1 MITITNRERLS
12 VTYRSGF
19 NMTEKEFFDHYRR
32 FEAAQE
38 DGKRKEM
45 IKTQK
50 IFGGKKKTSKILY
63 TFYQTEKTVFKRT
76 WPNFYR
82 YLREV

>member
-1 MITITNRERLS
+1 MDLVRKRKSSAI
-12 VTYRSGF
+12 YRIGF
-19 NMTEKEFFDHYRR
+19 SMTEKEFFTHYKR

-38 DGKRKEM
+38 DDKRKEM
-45 IKTQK
+45 ISIQKT
-50 IFGGKKKTSKILY
+50 FGGKKKTSKILF